1 MRDSDF
7 SQPSGGSSRR
17 TRGAPASLTVGLL
30 GLGLALAASSCAHQ
44 KVLPGT
50 QIADTE
56 TNRSLLT
63 AVEQYRRRL
72 IEKNVEGLLVLASP
86 RYFEDAG
93 TPTAEDDYG
102 YDGLKYV
109 LTNRL
114 SRLKSIHYEIQYRE
128 VRLRGN
134 RAEVDVY
141 MSGAFELIAESGDRY
156 QRVSDYHRFE
166 LEQGENDKWK
176 FISGM

>member
-1 MRDSDF
+1 MRETDF
-7 SQPSGGSSRR
+7 PPRR
-17 TRGAPASLTVGLL
+17 PGHILQVLTGLL
-30 GLGLALAASSCAHQ
+30 GLGLVLAGSACAH
-44 KVLPGT
+44 KKLLPGT

-56 TNRSLLT
+56 SNRALLT
-63 AVEQYRRRL
+63 TIEQYRRRL
-72 IEKNVEGLLVLASP
+72 VEKNVEGLLVLASP

-114 SRLKSIHYEIQYRE
+114 SRLKSIHYEIHYRD
-128 VRLRGN
+128 VSLRGN

-166 LEQGENDKWK
+166 LERIENDKWK
-176 FISGM
+176 FLSGM